1 MKAGLSIQISEPI
14 FPLHFFNLHTLF
26 SLVFA
31 FVVQNK
37 GFFIV
42 RSPTAVSKGIDN
54 RADA

>member
-14 FPLHFFNLHTLF
+14 FPLLFFNSHTLF

-37 GFFIV
+37 GIFY
-42 RSPTAVSKGIDN
+42 RSQPYCRIKRD
-54 RADA
+54 